1 MFVEESLKIK
11 DFIEKENLR
20 NLKVLNIGS
29 ADKNFRTYIQ
39 PYIDRNIIKP
49 LEERN
54 CKVFNLD
61 LYGGEGVDIRLDFDH
76 LNELNDDFD
85 LVFCC
90 NSFEHAKNKENLGDE
105 LVRLTKNGGF
115 IIVTTPYV
123 YPYHLDPIDTLFR
136 PTIEEQLRYLKGVTL
151 IEGTYINVTAPYES
165 RGKILPLF
173 VMKLLMVFKSLR
185 YKLKGEK
192 YNFFHDLINIFS
204 TWKVTFLL
212 LKKN

>member
-1 MFVEESLKIK
+1 
-11 DFIEKENLR
+11 
-20 NLKVLNIGS
+20 
-29 ADKNFRTYIQ
+29 
-39 PYIDRNIIKP
+39 
-49 LEERN
+49 
-54 CKVFNLD
+54 
-61 LYGGEGVDIRLDFDH
+61 
-76 LNELNDDFD
+76 
-85 LVFCC
+85 
-90 NSFEHAKNKENLGDE
+90 
-105 LVRLTKNGGF
+105 